1 MSPEPPPLQL
11 GCLAGF
17 NRGVFSSLLLLLLA
31 ACGQNEISVY
41 RTPKEKAEA
50 KPAADPHGAAPSPA
64 VQWTLPEGWEE
75 KPAGRMRAASFAV
88 PGLDGQ
94 NAEVAI
100 IPMPG
105 LSAQNADVVNMWRE
119 QLHLEPLGADAVALQ
134 AEKTAIGETEGQLFD
149 MVSKEPMLDQKYPV
163 RIIVARMD
171 REGAAWFF
179 KMSGRDDVVAQA
191 KPVFV
196 RFLKSIKFEAGGEA
210 VRLAANNPA
219 VSTNLKESPHPA
231 SDKPAW
237 QVPSG
242 WQEQP
247 PTQMLLAKFLA
258 QGPDG
263 AKAEVTVSSFPG
275 EVGGLLANV
284 NRWRSQVGLGPVDAA
299 ELSKGLTPLD
309 VGGVKA
315 MLVDVTGKDPDSG
328 QKSRLVGAIVPQGG
342 RTWFFKMKGDEPA
355 VEREKKGFIEF
366 VQSVRFPN
374 G

>member
-1 MSPEPPPLQL
+1 MSPESPSTQPGPLASISQ
-11 GCLAGF
+11 GAIA
-17 NRGVFSSLLLLLLA
+17 SLLLLLA
-31 ACGQNEISVY
+31 ACGQNKVSEYQI
-41 RTPKEKAEA
+41 PKEKAEA
-50 KPAADPHGAAPSPA
+50 KPAADPHGEVRSPA
-64 VQWTLPEGWEE
+64 VKWTLPEGWEE

-88 PGLDGQ
+88 PGPDGQ

-105 LSAQNADVVNMWRE
+105 LAARNADVVNMWRE
-119 QLHLEPLGADAVALQ
+119 QLRLEPLGEEAVALQ
-134 AEKTAIGETEGQLFD
+134 AEKVAIGETEGRLFD
-149 MVSKEPMLDQKYPV
+149 MVSKEPILDQKHPV

-179 KMSGRDDVVAQA
+179 KMSGRDEVVTQGKA
-191 KPVFV
+191 VFV
-196 RFLKSIKFEAGGEA
+196 QFLKSIRFEAGSEA
-210 VRLAANNPA
+210 VHLAANHPP

-237 QVPSG
+237 QVPPG

-258 QGPDG
+258 KGQDG
-263 AKAEVTVSSFPG
+263 TKAEVTVSSFPG

-284 NRWRSQVGLGPVDAA
+284 NRWRSQVSLAPVDQA
-299 ELSKGLTPLD
+299 ELSKGLMPLD
-309 VGGVKA
+309 VSGVKA

-328 QKSRLVGAIVPQGG
+328 QKSRLVGAIVPQGE

-355 VEREKKGFIEF
+355 VEQEKKGFIEF

>member
-1 MSPEPPPLQL
+1 MSPESPATPPRPL
-11 GCLAGF
+11 AS
-17 NRGVFSSLLLLLLA
+17 FSQSVVTGLLLLLA
-31 ACGQNEISVY
+31 ACGQNKISEYQV
-41 RTPKEKAEA
+41 PKEKSDA
-50 KPAADPHGAAPSPA
+50 KPAADPHGEVRSPA

-88 PGLDGQ
+88 PGPDGQ

-105 LSAQNADVVNMWRE
+105 LAAQNADVVNMWRE

-149 MVSKEPMLDQKYPV
+149 MVSKEPILDQKYPV
-163 RIIVARMD
+163 RIMVARMD

-179 KMSGRDDVVAQA
+179 KMSGRDDVVAKA

-196 RFLKSIKFEAGGEA
+196 QFLRSIKFAAGGEA
-210 VRLAANNPA
+210 VRLAANPPP

-231 SDKPAW
+231 SGKPAW
-237 QVPSG
+237 QIPPG

-258 QGPDG
+258 KGQDG
-263 AKAEVTVSSFPG
+263 TKAEVTVSSFPG

-284 NRWRSQVGLGPVDAA
+284 NRWRSQVGLASVDQA
-299 ELSKGLTPLD
+299 ELSKGLMPLD
-309 VGGVKA
+309 VSGVKA

-342 RTWFFKMKGDEPA
+342 RTWFFKMKGDEPV
-355 VEREKKGFIEF
+355 VEQEKKGFIEF